1 VDLGIDDRH
10 WDVPPHHT
18 IMMFDSSDEQWRQ
31 LDEWDQRVAE
41 VAA

>member
-1 VDLGIDDRH
+1 MIAIGTFLL
-10 WDVPPHHT
+10 T
-18 IMMFDSSDEQWRQ
+18 KIMMFDSSDEQWRQ